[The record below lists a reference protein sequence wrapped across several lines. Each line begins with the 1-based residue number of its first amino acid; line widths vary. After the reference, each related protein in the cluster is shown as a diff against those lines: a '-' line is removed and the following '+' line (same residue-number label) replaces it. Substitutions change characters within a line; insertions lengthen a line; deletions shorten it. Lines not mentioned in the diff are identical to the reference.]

1 MEDIKVAL
9 VTGAASGM
17 GRISVR
23 RLTDAGIRV
32 AALDVNEAGL
42 EEVRQSSN
50 LVKTFACNIA
60 SSEEVINAVE
70 EVQAELG
77 PIDRLT
83 HAGAIMPL
91 NPISKMSAADIN
103 NMMRINYEGT
113 VNMVKAV
120 LPSMEK
126 IGRAHV

>member
-1 MEDIKVAL
+1 MEGIKVAL

-23 RLTDAGIRV
+23 RLTDAGIQV
-32 AALDVNEAGL
+32 AALDVNEEGL

-50 LVKTFACNIA
+50 LVQTFACNIA
-60 SSEEVINAVE
+60 SNSEVVNTVK
-70 EVQAELG
+70 EVQSLLG

-91 NPISKMSAADIN
+91 NPVSKMSAEDIN

-113 VNMVKAV
+113 VNMD
-120 LPSMEK
+120 
-126 IGRAHV
+126 